1 MSWQNEVKTALENN
15 QYDIVSQFYEEL
27 IERETTEISYYWYLG
42 LSYLLQGR
50 EEEAQATWL
59 FVFTQGDEEET
70 ESWLLELSN
79 ILADEANRQL
89 ELENLEISWLIRKH
103 LQEINPSYLDNL
115 LHLTLIEIKLN
126 RFHPQ
131 QLQEWQI
138 LELITQGSVNSE
150 LLEQVVI
157 AVIPYTHKY
166 TIELVRLSLPYLSN
180 SLKLLDHILKI
191 TRQVAFQKKLPLYS
205 VDLAEAFL
213 PLYPE
218 SLYLEVNLFWFYI
231 SLPDYEKAINLVNK
245 LKEKSQ
251 TIDLKMFSQSLLFN
265 GSLRAS
271 KWNDIPSICQEY
283 KHLIKE
289 FIEKKP
295 QDIHPLVREALLTV
309 MNPIS
314 YYEDNPKE
322 NRPLLSQVGSF
333 FQETYKEM
341 LGFKEES
348 FDKPREYNPD
358 KKLKIGYIAQTLK
371 RHPVGLLS
379 RWTINYHNREQFDIH
394 LYMVNQSVDEITKQ
408 WFSNPADKIYHATAD
423 SLATYRK
430 IKEDNI
436 DILVDLDSG
445 TGAMVAPVIALKPAP
460 IQVNWL
466 GFDGSGLPA
475 VDYFLAD
482 NYSVPENIQNYYQ
495 EKVWTLPNS
504 FIAVDGF
511 EIAVPTL
518 RREDLGIVND
528 AVIYLSSQTSMKCN
542 PKIISLQ
549 MQILKFVPNSYLLI
563 KEFANPQTIRY
574 LFKKAADE
582 SKIAQDRLKFIPM
595 DFDEETHRANLGIA
609 DVVLDTYPYNGAT
622 TTLETLWIGIPLVT
636 RVGKQFSARNGY
648 TLMMNAGI
656 TEGIAWSD
664 EEYVQWGIKLGLDKN
679 VREEVRWKLRK
690 SRHTSPLWNAKQFT
704 RDLETAYRQMWNIY
718 CQS

>member
-1 MSWQNEVKTALENN
+1 MSWQNEVTTALENN
-15 QYDIVSQFYEEL
+15 QYDIVSQFYEQL

-59 FVFTQGDEEET
+59 FVFTQGDEQET

-79 ILADEANRQL
+79 ILTTEANRQL
-89 ELENLEISWLIRKH
+89 ELENLEVSWLIRKH

-115 LHLTLIEIKLN
+115 LHLTLVEIKLN
-126 RFHPQ
+126 RFDPQ

-138 LELITQGSVNSE
+138 LELITQGSVNSQ
-150 LLEQVVI
+150 LLERVVI
-157 AVIPYTHKY
+157 AVIPYAHEY
-166 TIELVRLSLPYLSN
+166 TIELVRLSLPYLGN
-180 SLKLLDHILKI
+180 SPELLNHVI
-191 TRQVAFQKKLPLYS
+191 TVTRYFAFEKYQPIYS

-213 PLYPE
+213 PLYPGN
-218 SLYLEVNLFWFYI
+218 LYLIANLFWFYVSVPNYPRGI
-231 SLPDYEKAINLVNK
+231 HLI
-245 LKEKSQ
+245 KEFKDKSQ
-251 TIDLKMFSQSLLFN
+251 TIDLKMFSQSLLFS

-271 KWNDIPSICQEY
+271 KWSDIPSVCQEY

-289 FIEKKP
+289 FLEKKP

-309 MNPIS
+309 MNPIF

-322 NRPLLSQVGSF
+322 NRPLLNQIGSF

-341 LGFKEES
+341 LGFQEEK
-348 FDKPREYNPD
+348 FDKPKQYNPD

-394 LYMVNQSVDEITKQ
+394 LYMVSQSVDEITKQ
-408 WFSNPADKIYHATAD
+408 WFSNPLNKIYYATAD

-445 TGAMVAPVIALKPAP
+445 TGSMVVQVIALKPAP

-466 GFDGSGLPA
+466 GFDGCGLPA
-475 VDYFLAD
+475 VDYLLAD
-482 NYSVPENIQNYYQ
+482 PYVLPENAQEYYQ
-495 EKVWTLPNS
+495 EKIWCLPDA
-504 FIAVDGF
+504 FVAVDGF
-511 EIAVPTL
+511 EIDIPTL
-518 RREDLGIVND
+518 RREDLDIDND
-528 AVIYLSSQTSMKCN
+528 AIIYLSSQTAIKRN
-542 PKIISLQ
+542 PAMIRLQ
-549 MQILKFVPNSYLLI
+549 MQIIKSVPNSYFLIQGLADDNSLWDLLCQIAAEVGVETNRI
-563 KEFANPQTIRY
+563 KMLPLYQT
-574 LFKKAADE
+574 
-582 SKIAQDRLKFIPM
+582 
-595 DFDEETHRANLGIA
+595 ETYRANLAIA
-609 DVVLDTYPYNGAT
+609 DVVLDTYPFNGGT
-622 TTLETLWIGIPLVT
+622 TTLETLWMGIPLVVK
-636 RVGKQFSARNGY
+636 VGQQWSSRNGY

-679 VREEVRWKLRK
+679 LREEVRWKLRK
-690 SRHTSPLWNAKQFT
+690 SRHTSPLWNTKQFT
-704 RDLETAYRQMWNIY
+704 RNLETAYRQMWNIY

>member
-1 MSWQNEVKTALENN
+1 MSWHNEVKTALENN

-27 IERETTEISYYWYLG
+27 IEKEPLEISHYWYLG
-42 LSYLLQGR
+42 LAYLLQAK

-59 FVFTQGDEEET
+59 LVFTQGEEQET

-79 ILADEANRQL
+79 ILAAEANRQL

-115 LHLTLIEIKLN
+115 LHLTLVEIKLN

-138 LELITQGSVNSE
+138 LELITQGSVNSQ
-150 LLEQVVI
+150 LLERVVI
-157 AVIPYTHKY
+157 AVIPYAHEY
-166 TIELVRLSLPYLSN
+166 TIELVRLSLPYLDN
-180 SLKLLDHILKI
+180 SLELLNHVI
-191 TRQVAFQKKLPLYS
+191 TVTRHFAFEKYQPIYS

-218 SLYLEVNLFWFYI
+218 NLYLVANLFWFYV
-231 SLPDYEKAINLVNK
+231 SVPNYQKAIK
-245 LKEKSQ
+245 FIKEFKDKSQ

-283 KHLIKE
+283 KHLIKKFLE
-289 FIEKKP
+289 EKP

-322 NRPLLSQVGSF
+322 NRPLLSQIGSF
-333 FQETYKEM
+333 FQETYKGM
-341 LGFKEES
+341 LGFKQES
-348 FDKPREYNPD
+348 FEKPREDNPN
-358 KKLKIGYIAQTLK
+358 KKLKIGYIAQNLK
-371 RHPVGLLS
+371 RHPVGFLS

-394 LYMVNQSVDEITKQ
+394 LYMVSQPVDEITKQ

-430 IKEDNI
+430 INQ
-436 DILVDLDSG
+436 
-445 TGAMVAPVIALKPAP
+445 VIALKPAP

-475 VDYFLAD
+475 VDYLLAD
-482 NYSVPENIQNYYQ
+482 PYVLPENAQEYYQ
-495 EKVWTLPNS
+495 EKIWRLPDA
-504 FIAVDGF
+504 FVAVDGF

-518 RREDLGIVND
+518 RREDLGINND
-528 AVIYLSSQTSMKCN
+528 AVIYLSSQTAIKRN
-542 PKIISLQ
+542 PAMIRLQ
-549 MQILKFVPNSYLLI
+549 MQILKSVPNSYFLI
-563 KEFANPQTIRY
+563 QGVADDNSLWDLFCQIAAEVGVETNRIKMLPLYQT
-574 LFKKAADE
+574 
-582 SKIAQDRLKFIPM
+582 
-595 DFDEETHRANLGIA
+595 ETYRANLAIA
-609 DVVLDTYPYNGAT
+609 DVVLDTYPFNGGT
-622 TTLETLWIGIPLVT
+622 TTLETLWMGIPLVVK
-636 RVGKQFSARNGY
+636 VGQQWSSRNGY

-664 EEYVQWGIKLGLDKN
+664 EEYVQWGIKLGLDRN
-679 VREEVRWKLRK
+679 LREEVRWKLRK

-704 RDLETAYRQMWNIY
+704 RDLETAYQQMWNIY

>member
-50 EEEAQATWL
+50 EEEAQTTWL
-59 FVFTQGDEEET
+59 FVFTQGDEQET

-79 ILADEANRQL
+79 ILTTEANRQI

-115 LHLTLIEIKLN
+115 LHLTLVEIKLN

-157 AVIPYTHKY
+157 ALIPYTHKY

-218 SLYLEVNLFWFYI
+218 SWYLQVNLFWFYI
-231 SLPDYEKAINLVNK
+231 SSDDYDKAINLANK
-245 LKEKSQ
+245 LKKKSQ

-265 GSLRAS
+265 GSLRSS

-283 KHLIKE
+283 KHLIRE
-289 FIEKKP
+289 FLEQNP
-295 QDIHPLVREALLTV
+295 QDIHPLVRENLLTV

-322 NRPLLSQVGSF
+322 NRPLLSQIGSF
-333 FQETYKEM
+333 FQESYKEM
-341 LGFKEES
+341 LGFQEES
-348 FDKPREYNPD
+348 FDKPREDNPD
-358 KKLKIGYIAQTLK
+358 KKLKIGYISQSLK
-371 RHPVGLLS
+371 SHPVGFLS

-394 LYMVNQSVDEITKQ
+394 LYMVSQPVDEITKQ

-445 TGAMVAPVIALKPAP
+445 TGAIVAPVIALKPAP

-475 VDYFLAD
+475 VDYLLAD
-482 NYSVPENIQNYYQ
+482 AYVLPENAQEYYQ
-495 EKVWTLPNS
+495 EKIWRLPDA
-504 FIAVDGF
+504 FVAVDGF

-518 RREDLGIVND
+518 RREDLGINND
-528 AVIYLSSQTSMKCN
+528 AVIYLSSQTAIKRN
-542 PKIISLQ
+542 PAMIRLQ
-549 MQILKFVPNSYLLI
+549 MQILKSVANSYFLVQGVADDNSLLDLFCQIAAEVGVETNRI
-563 KEFANPQTIRY
+563 KMLPLYQTEI
-574 LFKKAADE
+574 
-582 SKIAQDRLKFIPM
+582 
-595 DFDEETHRANLGIA
+595 
-609 DVVLDTYPYNGAT
+609 
-622 TTLETLWIGIPLVT
+622 
-636 RVGKQFSARNGY
+636 
-648 TLMMNAGI
+648 
-656 TEGIAWSD
+656 
-664 EEYVQWGIKLGLDKN
+664 
-679 VREEVRWKLRK
+679 
-690 SRHTSPLWNAKQFT
+690 
-704 RDLETAYRQMWNIY
+704 
-718 CQS
+718 

>member
-15 QYDIVSQFYEEL
+15 QYYIVSQFYEEL

-42 LSYLLQGR
+42 LSYLLQAK

-59 FVFTQGDEEET
+59 FVFTQGDGQET
-70 ESWLLELSN
+70 DSWLLELSN
-79 ILADEANRQL
+79 ILTTEANRQL

-115 LHLTLIEIKLN
+115 LHLTLVEIKLN
-126 RFHPQ
+126 RFDPQ

-138 LELITQGSVNSE
+138 LELITQGSVNYQ
-150 LLEQVVI
+150 LLERVVI
-157 AVIPYTHKY
+157 AVMPYAHEY
-166 TIELVRLSLPYLSN
+166 TIELVRLSLPYLDN
-180 SLKLLDHILKI
+180 SPELLNHVI
-191 TRQVAFQKKLPLYS
+191 TVAERFAFDKYQPIYS
-205 VDLAEAFL
+205 IDLAEAFL

-218 SLYLEVNLFWFYI
+218 NLYLEVNLFWFYL
-231 SLPDYEKAINLVNK
+231 SLPDYKKAINLVNK

-289 FIEKKP
+289 FLKEKP
-295 QDIHPLVREALLTV
+295 QDIYPLVRKGLLTV
-309 MNPIS
+309 INPIS

-322 NRPLLSQVGSF
+322 NRPLLSQIGSF

-341 LGFKEES
+341 IGFKEES

-358 KKLKIGYIAQTLK
+358 KKLKVGYIAQTLK

-394 LYMVNQSVDEITKQ
+394 LYMVSQPVDEITQQ
-408 WFSNPADKIYHATAD
+408 WFSNPADKIYHANAD

-430 IKEDNI
+430 IKEDKI

-445 TGAMVAPVIALKPAP
+445 TGAIVVQVIALKPAP

-475 VDYFLAD
+475 VDYLLAD
-482 NYSVPENIQNYYQ
+482 PYVLPENAQEYYQ
-495 EKVWTLPNS
+495 EKIWRLPHA
-504 FIAVDGF
+504 FVAVDGF

-518 RREDLGIVND
+518 RREDLGINND
-528 AVIYLSSQTSMKCN
+528 AVIYLSSQTAIKRN
-542 PKIISLQ
+542 PAMIRLQ
-549 MQILKFVPNSYLLI
+549 MQILKSVPNSYFLI
-563 KEFANPQTIRY
+563 QGVADDNSLWDLFCQIAAEVGVETNRIKMLPIYQT
-574 LFKKAADE
+574 
-582 SKIAQDRLKFIPM
+582 
-595 DFDEETHRANLGIA
+595 ETYRANLAIA
-609 DVVLDTYPYNGAT
+609 DVVLDTYPFNGGT
-622 TTLETLWIGIPLVT
+622 TTLETLWMGIPLVVK
-636 RVGKQFSARNGY
+636 VGQQWSSRNGY

-679 VREEVRWKLRK
+679 LREEVRWKLRK

-704 RDLETAYRQMWNIY
+704 RDLETAYQQMWNIY

>member
-59 FVFTQGDEEET
+59 FVFTQGDGQET
-70 ESWLLELSN
+70 DSWLLELSN
-79 ILADEANRQL
+79 ILTTEANRQL
-89 ELENLEISWLIRKH
+89 ELENLETSWLIRKH

-138 LELITQGSVNSE
+138 LELIAQGSVNSQ

-157 AVIPYTHKY
+157 AVIPYAHKY
-166 TIELVRLSLPYLSN
+166 TIELVRLSLPYLDN
-180 SLKLLDHILKI
+180 SPELLNHVI
-191 TRQVAFQKKLPLYS
+191 TVTRHFAFEKYQPIYS

-218 SLYLEVNLFWFYI
+218 NLYLVANLFWFYVVV
-231 SLPDYEKAINLVNK
+231 PDYQKAIDFIK
-245 LKEKSQ
+245 EFKEKRE

-271 KWNDIPSICQEY
+271 KWNEIPSICQEY

-309 MNPIS
+309 MKPIS

-322 NRPLLSQVGSF
+322 NRPLLSQIGSF

-341 LGFKEES
+341 LGFQEES

-394 LYMVNQSVDEITKQ
+394 LYMVNQPVDEITQQ
-408 WFSNPADKIYHATAD
+408 WFSNPVDKIYHANAD

-445 TGAMVAPVIALKPAP
+445 TGAIVVQVIALKPAP

-475 VDYFLAD
+475 VDYLLAD
-482 NYSVPENIQNYYQ
+482 PYVLPENAQEYYQ
-495 EKVWTLPNS
+495 EKIWRLPNA
-504 FIAVDGF
+504 FVAVDGF
-511 EIAVPTL
+511 ETAVPTL
-518 RREDLGIVND
+518 RREDLGINND
-528 AVIYLSSQTSMKCN
+528 AVIYLSSQTAIKRN
-542 PKIISLQ
+542 PAMIRLQ
-549 MQILKFVPNSYLLI
+549 MQIIKSVPNSYFLI
-563 KEFANPQTIRY
+563 QGVADDNSLWDLFCQIAAEVGVETNRIKMLPLYQT
-574 LFKKAADE
+574 
-582 SKIAQDRLKFIPM
+582 
-595 DFDEETHRANLGIA
+595 ETYRANLAIA
-609 DVVLDTYPYNGAT
+609 DVVLDTYPFNGGT
-622 TTLETLWIGIPLVT
+622 TTLETLWMGIPLVVK
-636 RVGKQFSARNGY
+636 VGQQWSSRNGY

-679 VREEVRWKLRK
+679 LREEVRWKLRK

-704 RDLETAYRQMWNIY
+704 RDLETAYQQMWNIY

>member
-42 LSYLLQGR
+42 LSYLLQAK
-50 EEEAQATWL
+50 EEQAQATWL
-59 FVFTQGDEEET
+59 FVFTQGDEQET
-70 ESWLLELSN
+70 ESWMLELSN
-79 ILADEANRQL
+79 ILTTEANRQL
-89 ELENLEISWLIRKH
+89 ELENLETSWLIRKH

-115 LHLTLIEIKLN
+115 LHLTLVEIKLN
-126 RFHPQ
+126 RFDPQ

-138 LELITQGSVNSE
+138 LELITQGSVNAQ
-150 LLEQVVI
+150 LLERVVI
-157 AVIPYTHKY
+157 AVIPYGHKY
-166 TIELVRLSLPYLSN
+166 TIELVRLSLPYLGN
-180 SLKLLDHILKI
+180 SPELLNYVI
-191 TRQVAFQKKLPLYS
+191 TVAGRFAFEKYQAIYS

-251 TIDLKMFSQSLLFN
+251 TIDLKMFSQSLLFS

-271 KWNDIPSICQEY
+271 KWNDIPSICQDY
-283 KHLIKE
+283 KHLIQEFLKE
-289 FIEKKP
+289 KTK
-295 QDIHPLVREALLTV
+295 DIHPLVRGALLTV

-322 NRPLLSQVGSF
+322 NRPLLSQIGSF

-341 LGFKEES
+341 LGFQEES

-371 RHPVGLLS
+371 HHPVGLLS

-394 LYMVNQSVDEITKQ
+394 LYMVNQPVDEITQQ

-430 IKEDNI
+430 IQEDNI

-445 TGAMVAPVIALKPAP
+445 TGPMVVQVIALKPAP

-475 VDYFLAD
+475 VDYLLAD
-482 NYSVPENIQNYYQ
+482 PYVLPENAQEYYQ
-495 EKVWTLPNS
+495 EKIWRLPDA
-504 FIAVDGF
+504 FVAVDGF

-518 RREDLGIVND
+518 RREDLGINND
-528 AVIYLSSQTSMKCN
+528 AVIYLSSQTAIKRN
-542 PKIISLQ
+542 PAMIRLQ
-549 MQILKFVPNSYLLI
+549 MQIIKSVPNSYFLI
-563 KEFANPQTIRY
+563 QGVADDNSLWDLFCQIAAEVGVETNRIKMLPLYQT
-574 LFKKAADE
+574 
-582 SKIAQDRLKFIPM
+582 
-595 DFDEETHRANLGIA
+595 ETYRANLAIA
-609 DVVLDTYPYNGAT
+609 DVVLDTYPFNGGT
-622 TTLETLWIGIPLVT
+622 TTLETLWMGIPLVVK
-636 RVGKQFSARNGY
+636 VGQQWSSRNGY

-664 EEYVQWGIKLGLDKN
+664 EEYVQWGIKLGLDKHL
-679 VREEVRWKLRK
+679 REEVRWKLRK

>member
-1 MSWQNEVKTALENN
+1 MSWQNEVTTALENN
-15 QYDIVSQFYEEL
+15 QYDIVSQFYEQL

-59 FVFTQGDEEET
+59 FVFTQGDEQET

-79 ILADEANRQL
+79 ILTTEANRQL
-89 ELENLEISWLIRKH
+89 ELENLEVSWLIRKH

-115 LHLTLIEIKLN
+115 LHLTLVEIKLN
-126 RFHPQ
+126 RFDPQ

-138 LELITQGSVNSE
+138 LELITQGSVNSQ
-150 LLEQVVI
+150 LLERVVI
-157 AVIPYTHKY
+157 AVIPYAHEY
-166 TIELVRLSLPYLSN
+166 TIELVRLSLPYLGN
-180 SLKLLDHILKI
+180 SPELLNHVI
-191 TRQVAFQKKLPLYS
+191 TVTRYFAFEKYQPIYS

-213 PLYPE
+213 PLYPGN
-218 SLYLEVNLFWFYI
+218 LYLIANLFWFYVSVPNYPRGI
-231 SLPDYEKAINLVNK
+231 HLI
-245 LKEKSQ
+245 KEFKDKSQ
-251 TIDLKMFSQSLLFN
+251 TIDLKMFSQSLLFS

-271 KWNDIPSICQEY
+271 KWSDIPSICQEY

-289 FIEKKP
+289 FLEKKP

-309 MNPIS
+309 MNPIF

-322 NRPLLSQVGSF
+322 NRPLLNQIGSF

-341 LGFKEES
+341 LGFQEEK
-348 FDKPREYNPD
+348 FDKPKQYNPD

-394 LYMVNQSVDEITKQ
+394 LYMVSQSVDEITKQ
-408 WFSNPADKIYHATAD
+408 WFSNPLNKIYYATAD

-445 TGAMVAPVIALKPAP
+445 TGSMVVQVIALKPAP

-466 GFDGSGLPA
+466 GFDGCGLPA
-475 VDYFLAD
+475 VDYLLAD
-482 NYSVPENIQNYYQ
+482 PYVLPENAQEYYQ
-495 EKVWTLPNS
+495 EKIWCLPHA
-504 FIAVDGF
+504 FVAVDGF

-518 RREDLGIVND
+518 RREDLGINND
-528 AVIYLSSQTSMKCN
+528 AVIYLSSQTAIKRN
-542 PKIISLQ
+542 PAMIRLQ
-549 MQILKFVPNSYLLI
+549 MQILKSVPNSYFLIQGVADDNSLLDLFCQIAAEVGVETNRI
-563 KEFANPQTIRY
+563 KMLPLYQT
-574 LFKKAADE
+574 
-582 SKIAQDRLKFIPM
+582 
-595 DFDEETHRANLGIA
+595 ETYRANLAIA
-609 DVVLDTYPYNGAT
+609 DVVLDTYPFNGGT
-622 TTLETLWIGIPLVT
+622 TTLETLWMGIPLVVK
-636 RVGKQFSARNGY
+636 VGQQWSSRNGY

-679 VREEVRWKLRK
+679 LREEVRWKLRK
-690 SRHTSPLWNAKQFT
+690 SRHTSPLWNTKQFT
-704 RDLETAYRQMWNIY
+704 RNLETAYRQMWNIY